1 MSNIE
6 MLRSNAILAIDS
18 LDRYIL
24 AGGITTQG
32 TLVASYLV
40 ATPTTLNVFNTIPV
54 LGATLKPAGPAPGW
68 PVFPPDP
75 PPPPV
80 TIIAVGGVAPNFVVT
95 IDYPVTQNS
104 GGNVFLFQTFS
115 FNATTNA
122 AQPRT
127 NALVGNFNRDAPNCN
142 DFVIS
147 SPSALIY
154 GYIERI
160 IVSQIQLQYN
170 IPTVCVGRNDI
181 FHMQYISPAGVF
193 GFGQF
198 TIPYGFYTP
207 DEMAEML
214 QTQAAQAQDFQAINL
229 EVTYRPQD
237 GFKFKS
243 SFPNAPANA
252 YRLFVP
258 EPGVFVT
265 IGFPQDT
272 INRILKTYKMLG
284 LTAANGPL
292 NPVSSTPI
300 EQISTHYPNFLYTPY
315 IDFYSDVLTNYQDVK
330 DTNTSTAKPKGLL
343 ARVYLSGSGA
353 VQTQTGL
360 GALGDKSF
368 VMTADLN
375 NPKVIQW
382 SPDVAV
388 PSIDFQ
394 LRDCYGDLIPGVQ
407 EKFPTEFQMTL
418 LCVEKER

>member
-40 ATPTTLNVFNTIPV
+40 ATPTTLNVFNTVPV
-54 LGATLKPAGPAPGW
+54 LGATLTPAGPAPGW
-68 PVFPPDP
+68 PVGVV
-75 PPPPV
+75 V
-80 TIIAVGGVAPNFVVT
+80 TITAVGGVAPNYVVT
-95 IDYPVTQNS
+95 IDVPITQNS

-115 FNATTNA
+115 FNATVNA
-122 AQPRT
+122 AQPVT
-127 NALVGNFNRDAPNCN
+127 NALVGNFNRADPDCN
-142 DFVIS
+142 NFIIS

-160 IVSQIQLQYN
+160 IVSQIQVQYN
-170 IPTVCVGRNDI
+170 IPTVCVGRNDL
-181 FHMQYISPAGVF
+181 FHMQYVSPGNVF
-193 GFGQF
+193 GFGEI
-198 TIPYGFYTP
+198 TIPYGFYNP
-207 DEMAEML
+207 DELAIMINDQSPIPFAGVGL
-214 QTQAAQAQDFQAINL
+214 LATYSPLTGFSFAASPG
-229 EVTYRPQD
+229 Y
-237 GFKFKS
+237 K
-243 SFPNAPANA
+243 
-252 YRLFVP
+252 LFVP

-265 IGFPQDT
+265 IGFSQDR
-272 INRILKTYKMLG
+272 INRILKTYKLFG
-284 LTAANGPL
+284 LTKGNGPS
-292 NPVSSTPI
+292 NPVSSTPSP
-300 EQISTHYPNFLYTPY
+300 QVSTHFPDLLYTPY

-330 DTNTSTAKPKGLL
+330 DTNTSIAKPKGLL
-343 ARVYLSGSGA
+343 ARVYLSGTGNIQ
-353 VQTQTGL
+353 VQTPQQ
-360 GALGDKSF
+360 ALGDRPF

-394 LRDCYGDLIPGVQ
+394 LRDCYGDLIPGVE

-418 LCVEKER
+418 LCVEKDR